1 METLN
6 PWRFDFDTDPDFDL
20 DLDLDDVDPLT
31 LFSAWALLPPI
42 EIGIGIGIGIEIDI
56 RTSID
61 QWSFLDAVSSSAQS
75 TKHKIGTRNVGSWE
89 SHDPNLYR
97 LPGGTPFGLRYSSF
111 FLAIAMAKLRLA
123 LTQTAS
129 QRSLV

>member
-1 METLN
+1 MRTFKASRVLN

-75 TKHKIGTRNVGSWE
+75 TKHSGHPIQF
-89 SHDPNLYR
+89 DFPL
-97 LPGGTPFGLRYSSF
+97 SSLSF
-111 FLAIAMAKLRLA
+111 I
-123 LTQTAS
+123 
-129 QRSLV
+129 QRFPDDQDILDRRTFEY